1 MISSG
6 KKDRALNKEVG
17 GRCLVLDDG
26 GTPSLKFRD
35 QPRSD
40 VTSDEAAS
48 AGHDPI
54 LAAGTDDRDW
64 DLDQLLQGRHKG
76 VGAKFESEI

>member
-1 MISSG
+1 MGKIWQKYLSSARTWTWMISSG
-6 KKDRALNKEVG
+6 KNYRALNKEVG

-54 LAAGTDDRDW
+54 LAAGTDDRD
-64 DLDQLLQGRHKG
+64 
-76 VGAKFESEI
+76 